1 MKNKKPKFLRR
12 GSHRDSKL
20 GNGRKNKQRWKR
32 PTGRDNKMREK
43 RKGRPAVVSVGYK
56 REKSNFGKID
66 DKEVIRIVNVRDLE
80 KVSKNQAGLIAKI
93 GNKKRLEILKK
104 AKEMKIEIVNHNIDK
119 KIKKITKEKK

>member
-1 MKNKKPKFLRR
+1 
-12 GSHRDSKL
+12 
-20 GNGRKNKQRWKR
+20 
-32 PTGRDNKMREK
+32 MREK

-119 KIKKITKEKK
+119 KIKKITKEKKWT